1 MAARFSIE
9 AVFKAIDKMT
19 GPLTKM
25 QSKNKKFTRALRR
38 DFAKA
43 QRSVDNFGRNL
54 NRNLGRAATR
64 TAQVGI
70 IAIGAGLAIATKE
83 FIAFD
88 QTIVG
93 ATARFKDLEIG
104 TEKTALAMAELKKT
118 AREVGAVT
126 QFTATESAAGLNF
139 FAKAGFTSA
148 EAMAALKT
156 QVDLA
161 TVAELDLA
169 RTSDITSDLLGAL
182 GLNAADSATKI
193 DNLAKLSNSLGL
205 AANMANVTL
214 EDIFETLKIAGPIA
228 TAAGEDMNTLIS
240 LTAALGSAGI
250 KGSMGAT
257 AIKNAYLN
265 LATNAPK
272 VEKALAG
279 IGLAQADFVDQRTG
293 TLDMV
298 KAMKL
303 IGDASKDMGNV
314 KQLALFEQ
322 IFGKRAIAGAVNI
335 SKNLSEIDQI
345 IRALESDKNIADIAE
360 QIRTGLGMQVK
371 ILRSGLLELG
381 FKFVEAFEKQGR
393 GALSN
398 LITAVQN
405 FDMQPI
411 IDGVKKAV
419 EIFQKWIPIIEFIA
433 PIVLGIVAAWKAYRL
448 VLFLAAAAQTVLNI
462 AMTANP
468 IGLIIT
474 GIGVL
479 IGVIVLLVKN
489 WDKVTAV
496 VKRVWDWFMKL
507 LDNPLIAT
515 AALIFAPFIA
525 IPAMI
530 IKHWEPIKNFFL
542 GLWETIKPIV
552 EGIGKFFKG
561 GDGLSMAD
569 FESPRRARESGIP
582 TRGLSPQ
589 APISPSE
596 RSALIREEN
605 ISRGEV
611 TIKDD
616 TGRAK
621 MTQPIRGGGF
631 NLNLVNSGGF

>member
-1 MAARFSIE
+1 MGLS
-9 AVFKAIDKMT
+9 
-19 GPLTKM
+19 
-25 QSKNKKFTRALRR
+25 SKKFTRGLRR
-38 DFAKA
+38 NFAKA
-43 QRSVDNFGRNL
+43 QRAVAKFGKSL
-54 NRNLGRAATR
+54 KRNLGRIATR
-64 TAQVGI
+64 TIQAGL
-70 IAIGAGLAIATKE
+70 IAVGAGLAIATRE
-83 FIAFD
+83 FVRFD

-104 TEKTALAMAELKKT
+104 TEKTALVMDELKNK
-118 AREVGAVT
+118 AREVGAIT
-126 QFTATESAAGLNF
+126 QFTATEAAAGLNF

-148 EAMAALKT
+148 EAIGALKT

-272 VEKALAG
+272 VQKALEG
-279 IGLAQADFVDQRTG
+279 IGLVQSDFVDQRTG

-322 IFGKRAIAGAVNI
+322 IFGKRAVAGAVNI

-345 IRALESDKNIADIAE
+345 IRALESDKNIADIAD

-398 LITAVQN
+398 LITAVQS
-405 FDMQPI
+405 FDMTSVINGARFLGEVFKKLISFIKPVIDTI
-411 IDGVKKAV
+411 IRIGT
-419 EIFQKWIPIIEFIA
+419 EIFTIFKETETGAKVLEFLGSLFGALGVAIEVMWKIAKPI
-433 PIVLGIVAAWKAYRL
+433 L
-448 VLFLAAAAQTVLNI
+448 
-462 AMTANP
+462 
-468 IGLIIT
+468 
-474 GIGVL
+474 
-479 IGVIVLLVKN
+479 
-489 WDKVTAV
+489 
-496 VKRVWDWFMKL
+496 KL
-507 LDNPLIAT
+507 LLQILDPILTVITAILDAIASLAKFKLAGGSVAKLGQTGLQMAAERRSPEEEARRT
-515 AALIFAPFIA
+515 AAGESFRGR
-525 IPAMI
+525 
-530 IKHWEPIKNFFL
+530 L
-542 GLWETIKPIV
+542 G
-552 EGIGKFFKG
+552 
-561 GDGLSMAD
+561 
-569 FESPRRARESGIP
+569 
-582 TRGLSPQ
+582 Q

-596 RSALIREEN
+596 RSALVREESV
-605 ISRGEV
+605 SRGEV
-611 TIKDD
+611 TIKDE
-616 TGRAK
+616 TGRAE